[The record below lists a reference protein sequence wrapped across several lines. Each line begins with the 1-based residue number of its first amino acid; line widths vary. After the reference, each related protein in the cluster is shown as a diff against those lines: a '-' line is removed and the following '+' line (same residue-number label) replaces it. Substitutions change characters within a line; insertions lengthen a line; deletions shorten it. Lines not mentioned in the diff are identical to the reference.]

1 MLVRSGPGQ
10 GSVVIVAISPPHQGR
25 GLGRAL
31 LASTLASAWE
41 VGIRT
46 VDLTVTEQNRPAVA
60 LYRRLGFK
68 PKRRMTAYVW
78 EAT

>member
-1 MLVRSGPGQ
+1 MVVRSGPGQ

-31 LASTLASAWE
+31 LASTLAPAWE

-46 VDLTVTEQNRPAVA
+46 ADLTVTEQNRPAVA
-60 LYRRLGFK
+60 LYRRSSFA
-68 PKRRMTAYVW
+68 PKRRTTAYVW

>member
-60 LYRRLGFK
+60 LYRRSGFAK
-68 PKRRMTAYVW
+68 TADDRHVL